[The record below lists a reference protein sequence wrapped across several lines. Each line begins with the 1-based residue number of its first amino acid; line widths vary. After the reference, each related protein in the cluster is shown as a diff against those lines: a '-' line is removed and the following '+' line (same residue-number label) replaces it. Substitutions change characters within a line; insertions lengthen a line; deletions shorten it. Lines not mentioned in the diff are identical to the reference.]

1 MDYDYII
8 VGGGSAGCALANR
21 LSEQKENKVL
31 LLEAGKSSH
40 PLSRLPISFAMLV
53 DNPSANWRYR
63 SEPEEG
69 TSNRQIPV
77 PRGKLLGGSSS
88 INGLVYVRGQKLD
101 YDIWAQMGNKG
112 WSFHDVQPFF
122 KKLENYQN
130 DCDDI
135 RGTDG
140 PVKISE
146 VNERNPI
153 FDALF
158 KTGKNMGVPDNKD
171 YNSGD
176 QEGFCYAQ
184 STIFSGLRISAKVAY
199 LDPIKSRT
207 NLSVKTSALVSKI
220 IIKNNSAKGVEVLF
234 KGKKEN
240 IFANNEIIVCG
251 GAINSPQ
258 ILELSGIGNPR
269 VLKKVGI
276 SVVKELNGVGENLR
290 DHIGVRQVYNVT
302 KPNLSYNERARGVN
316 LIKQAFLYVFKRD
329 GFLALPSAPVLGFLK
344 TKPELSGP
352 DIQVHF
358 IPYRLVL
365 KNGKRSL
372 GRDPGITC
380 TINQSR
386 PESQG
391 SVHIISPN
399 PEDHPAIKFNFL
411 SKSSDRECLV
421 EGVKLIRK
429 IMNSD
434 ELKEYCEEELKN
446 CRNFSSD
453 EDILQ
458 FIRENAESIY
468 HASGTCK
475 MGNDKMAVVDNKLKV
490 HGINNLRVADASIM
504 PTLISGN
511 TNAVCMMI
519 GERCADFILNGN

>member
-1 MDYDYII
+1 M
-8 VGGGSAGCALANR
+8 
-21 LSEQKENKVL
+21 
-31 LLEAGKSSH
+31 
-40 PLSRLPISFAMLV
+40 
-53 DNPSANWRYR
+53 
-63 SEPEEG
+63 
-69 TSNRQIPV
+69 
-77 PRGKLLGGSSS
+77 
-88 INGLVYVRGQKLD
+88 
-101 YDIWAQMGNKG
+101 
-112 WSFHDVQPFF
+112 
-122 KKLENYQN
+122 
-130 DCDDI
+130 
-135 RGTDG
+135 
-140 PVKISE
+140 
-146 VNERNPI
+146 
-153 FDALF
+153 
-158 KTGKNMGVPDNKD
+158 
-171 YNSGD
+171 
-176 QEGFCYAQ
+176 
-184 STIFSGLRISAKVAY
+184 
-199 LDPIKSRT
+199 
-207 NLSVKTSALVSKI
+207 
-220 IIKNNSAKGVEVLF
+220 
-234 KGKKEN
+234 
-240 IFANNEIIVCG
+240 
-251 GAINSPQ
+251 INSPQ

-269 VLKKVGI
+269 VLKKAGI
-276 SVVKELNGVGENLR
+276 SVIKELNGVGENLR
-290 DHIGVRQVYNVT
+290 DHIGVRLIYNVT
-302 KPNLSYNERARGVN
+302 KPNLSYNERARGFN

-344 TKPELSGP
+344 TKPELSSP
-352 DIQVHF
+352 DVQVHF

-434 ELKEYCEEELKN
+434 ELKEYCEEELEN
-446 CRNFSSD
+446 GRNFSSD

-475 MGNDKMAVVDNKLKV
+475 MGSDKMAVVDNKLKV

-519 GERCADFILNGN
+519 GEVFDFILNGN

>member
-21 LSEQKENKVL
+21 LSEQKKNKVL

-199 LDPIKSRT
+199 LDPIKSC
-207 NLSVKTSALVSKI
+207 LLYTSP
-220 IIKNNSAKGVEVLF
+220 
-234 KGKKEN
+234 
-240 IFANNEIIVCG
+240 
-251 GAINSPQ
+251 SP
-258 ILELSGIGNPR
+258 
-269 VLKKVGI
+269 
-276 SVVKELNGVGENLR
+276 R
-290 DHIGVRQVYNVT
+290 D
-302 KPNLSYNERARGVN
+302 
-316 LIKQAFLYVFKRD
+316 KR
-329 GFLALPSAPVLGFLK
+329 
-344 TKPELSGP
+344 
-352 DIQVHF
+352 
-358 IPYRLVL
+358 
-365 KNGKRSL
+365 
-372 GRDPGITC
+372 
-380 TINQSR
+380 QSR
-386 PESQG
+386 MP
-391 SVHIISPN
+391 
-399 PEDHPAIKFNFL
+399 
-411 SKSSDRECLV
+411 
-421 EGVKLIRK
+421 
-429 IMNSD
+429 
-434 ELKEYCEEELKN
+434 
-446 CRNFSSD
+446 
-453 EDILQ
+453 
-458 FIRENAESIY
+458 
-468 HASGTCK
+468 ASG
-475 MGNDKMAVVDNKLKV
+475 
-490 HGINNLRVADASIM
+490 
-504 PTLISGN
+504 
-511 TNAVCMMI
+511 
-519 GERCADFILNGN
+519 